1 MTIDR
6 NAKIYVAGHTGLF
19 GSALVRALKREGLTN
34 LLTVTHSELDLT
46 NQAATLAFFQT
57 ERPDYVYMAAAKVG
71 GIHANDTYMAD
82 FAMENLQIT
91 CNTLQ
96 AAHESGV
103 KKMLYLASSCIYPRE
118 AAQPVNESSILE
130 GPLEPTNEGYAIAKI
145 AGLRMCDFYKR
156 QYGDNFI
163 SCIPAN
169 VYGENDSFASENN
182 HVIPALIQRFHRAK
196 ENHTPFVEI
205 WGTGSAEREFLYIDD
220 AAEACLRIMETYEG
234 PGAINIGVGET
245 TSIRELVA
253 LVQQTVGYQGEIRYD
268 TSKPDGMPRRLL
280 DSGKIHA
287 LGWKASTSLSEGL
300 RCEYEWFLKNVE
312 GKCGTC

>member
-19 GSALVRALKREGLTN
+19 GSALVRALRWEGFTN
-34 LLTVTHSELDLT
+34 LLTAPHSELDLT
-46 NQAATLAFFQT
+46 NQVATLAFFRK

-71 GIHANDTYMAD
+71 GIHANDAYMAD

-91 CNTLQ
+91 CNILR
-96 AAHESGV
+96 AAHETGV

-118 AAQPVNESSILE
+118 AAQPVKESYILA
-130 GPLEPTNEGYAIAKI
+130 GPPEPTNEGYAIAKI

-169 VYGENDSFASENN
+169 VYGENDCFDPENN
-182 HVIPALIQRFHRAK
+182 HVIPALLQRFHQAK
-196 ENHTPFVEI
+196 ENQTPFVEI

-220 AAEACLRIMETYEG
+220 AAEACLRVVEAYEG
-234 PGAINIGVGET
+234 PGTINIGVGET
-245 TSIRELVA
+245 TSIRELVS

-268 TSKPDGMPRRLL
+268 TTKPDGMPRRLL
-280 DSGKIHA
+280 DSSKIHA
-287 LGWKASTSLSEGL
+287 LGWKATTPLSDGL
-300 RCEYEWFLKNVE
+300 RREYEWFLKNIE
-312 GKCGTC
+312 GKYGTC